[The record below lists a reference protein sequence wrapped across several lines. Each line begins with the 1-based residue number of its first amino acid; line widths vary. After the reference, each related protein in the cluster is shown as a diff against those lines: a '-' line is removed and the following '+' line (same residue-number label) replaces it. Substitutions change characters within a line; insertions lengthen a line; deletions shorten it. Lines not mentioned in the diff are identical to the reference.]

1 MRTIPGIGPITA
13 MVILTEVDDIHR
25 FANHEKF
32 RSYVGL
38 TPTSNSSGDK
48 DTHGEM
54 INRGNKFLKSAIIE
68 SAWVAAR
75 ADPVL
80 HMDYIGFC
88 NRMKKNKAIVRIA
101 CKLLNRINYVLK
113 NEVPYKNGIE

>member
-1 MRTIPGIGPITA
+1 
-13 MVILTEVDDIHR
+13 
-25 FANHEKF
+25 
-32 RSYVGL
+32 
-38 TPTSNSSGDK
+38 
-48 DTHGEM
+48 M

-75 ADPVL
+75 VDPVL

-113 NEVPYKNGIE
+113 NEVAV